1 MQEFEKKDFAKILK
15 KNALDGHRWMKSTDS
30 SAVRVY
36 DRNLGAFPVTVDLYS
51 GYARVVDYS
60 DGGMSDDDITVMMD
74 LISRFLY
81 VEKSRIVYLERK
93 KREGREQHG
102 VSDES
107 LTVDVKENG
116 LLFECELKKY
126 TDTGLFLDQAAT
138 RDIIRSMSKGMRV
151 LNLFSYTS
159 AFSVY
164 AAAGG
169 AERTVSVDL
178 SNVYSAWSRRNLDR
192 NGFIDPDKYMVVA
205 SDAGAYL
212 EKAMTEGA
220 IFDIVIFDPPAFSN
234 SHKAE
239 DFDVQKDYLGYL
251 YMISRI
257 LAPGGICLFSENLS
271 GFRFSRQLIKPWW
284 KVQEITEEVR
294 PIGFSSKRSGLRVW
308 ILKKTAD
315 MEKTVQAADRKSR
328 NMEEDRKERRG
339 QEKGAFGRERRE
351 KNGRRPAGGGRDGG
365 WQRDGRRGDNRP
377 SYSRDRGY
385 RADRRDDRD
394 GDRGYRPRDRY
405 DDYRPRDRYG
415 DDRRGGRRYDDRDRD
430 YGRDGYGDRYGS
442 RDSYQQRRDFPG
454 RDGYDR
460 PSYRRDDRESRG
472 YGRRDDR
479 RDWDND
485 TGRAYRSSYRR
496 NDDGERRPYRQDRD
510 DRRPYGQDEGG
521 RRKRNAPKPY
531 GYDTFMSTKK
541 RDTADAFWLKN
552 TEVQKYDDEDSQD

>member
-36 DRNLGAFPVTVDLYS
+36 DRNLGAFPVTIDLYS

-271 GFRFSRQLIKPWW
+271 GFRFARQLIKPWW

-351 KNGRRPAGGGRDGG
+351 GNGRKPAGGRRDGG
-365 WQRDGRRGDNRP
+365 WQRDGRRGDDRP
-377 SYSRDRGY
+377 SYSRDRGF
-385 RADRRDDRD
+385 RAERRDDRD

-430 YGRDGYGDRYGS
+430 YGRDGYGDRYGN

-510 DRRPYGQDEGG
+510 DRRPYGQEEGG

>member
-36 DRNLGAFPVTVDLYS
+36 DRNLGAFPVTIDLYS

-159 AFSVY
+159 SFSVY

-169 AERTVSVDL
+169 AEKTVSVDL
-178 SNVYSAWSRRNLDR
+178 SNVYTAWSRRNLDR
-192 NGFIDPDKYMVVA
+192 NGFLDQAKYETVA
-205 SDAGAYL
+205 SDAASYL
-212 EKAMTEGA
+212 RSAAESGSQ
-220 IFDIVIFDPPAFSN
+220 FDIVIFDPPAFSN
-234 SHKAE
+234 SHKAD
-239 DFDVQKDYLGYL
+239 DFDVQKDYMEYL
-251 YMISRI
+251 HMISKV
-257 LAPGGICLFSENLS
+257 LTAGGVCLFSENLA
-271 GFRFSRQLIKPWW
+271 GFRFEKALLKPYW
-284 KVQEITEEVR
+284 KIQEITADVR
-294 PIGFSSKRSGLRVW
+294 PLGFSSKRNGLRVW
-308 ILKKTAD
+308 ILKKVAD
-315 MEKTVQAADRKSR
+315 MDRIRSAESRKDRK
-328 NMEEDRKERRG
+328 MDAEKKERGPRDAAG
-339 QEKGAFGRERRE
+339 KRERRE
-351 KNGRRPAGGGRDGG
+351 RTAGQREERRSSWRDRRDGS
-365 WQRDGRRGDNRP
+365 
-377 SYSRDRGY
+377 SYGRDRGSE
-385 RADRRDDRD
+385 
-394 GDRGYRPRDRY
+394 RGERRDRY
-405 DDYRPRDRYG
+405 QGRDDFRSSRYDERRDDDYRPRRSYDDERRYG
-415 DDRRGGRRYDDRDRD
+415 GYRSYDDRDRD
-430 YGRDGYGDRYGS
+430 RGYDRGRYGDR
-442 RDSYQQRRDFPG
+442 DSYRQRRDFPG
-454 RDGYDR
+454 RSEG
-460 PSYRRDDRESRG
+460 G
-472 YGRRDDR
+472 YGRDRDYEDRKRAGRRDGR

-485 TGRAYRSSYRR
+485 TGRAYRSFRDR
-496 NDDGERRPYRQDRD
+496 DGGERRPYRQ
-510 DRRPYGQDEGG
+510 GEGG
-521 RRKRNAPKPY
+521 EGRRRNAPKPY

-541 RDTADAFWLKN
+541 REGADAFWLRN
-552 TEVQKYDDEDSQD
+552 TEIRKYDDEVDE

>member
-36 DRNLGAFPVTVDLYS
+36 DRNLGAFPVTIDLYS

-271 GFRFSRQLIKPWW
+271 GFRFARQLIKPWW

-315 MEKTVQAADRKSR
+315 MEKTVQAAYRKSR

-365 WQRDGRRGDNRP
+365 WQRDGRRGDDRP

-430 YGRDGYGDRYGS
+430 YGREGYGDRYGS

-510 DRRPYGQDEGG
+510 DRRPYGQEEGG